1 MGNCPGGSTQFVF
14 CFVVQ
19 LLSHVLLFGIPWAAA
34 LRVSLS
40 FTVFLNLCKL
50 MSIESVM
57 PSNHLILSRHLLFL
71 SSVFARIRVFWIRSH
86 WLGAIS
92 LKATRGQIIVHDPS
106 LYYCSITLSGLF
118 FLPGGSAG
126 KESTCNAEDL
136 GLIPGLGR
144 FPREGSSYP
153 PQCSGLENSIDCI
166 VHGVAKSWMWLSD
179 FHFYL
184 FMLCLLLFLSFL
196 YCTVL
201 HLLPFYSSL
210 LPPLF
215 L

>member
-57 PSNHLILSRHLLFL
+57 PSNHLILSRCLLCL
-71 SSVFARIRVFWIRSH
+71 SSVFPSIRVFRIRSH

-92 LKATRGQIIVHDPS
+92 LKATRGRIIVHDPS
-106 LYYCSITLSGLF
+106 LCYCSITLSGLF
-118 FLPGGSAG
+118 FLLVAQLVKNPPAMQKTWVWSLGWEDSQEKGTATHPVFWPGEFHGLYSPWG
-126 KESTCNAEDL
+126 RKELDVTE
-136 GLIPGLGR
+136 R
-144 FPREGSSYP
+144 
-153 PQCSGLENSIDCI
+153 
-166 VHGVAKSWMWLSD
+166 LS
-179 FHFYL
+179 
-184 FMLCLLLFLSFL
+184 LLSVYALSLTISFL

-201 HLLPFYSSL
+201 HLLPFYSSIF
-210 LPPLF
+210 PPLF